1 MKVKKSDFGYNLDN
15 IKDAEQKS
23 FMDNILGA
31 MCDVVNKAND
41 GLITKEDMQAQF
53 EAINEKLKNY
63 DSEKFDQVVKD
74 NEELREMLKKSMD
87 VIAKAQKSD
96 FGHNVISKF
105 DERLNEMFDSEKF
118 QDFVEGRTRKSGS
131 FDGFSMKDIV
141 SVFANENDPANYTG
155 NILISQQ
162 DQRYFSP
169 YNNAKLHLR
178 DVLPVLQGDPQYPTY
193 TFGQVDSVD
202 RNVRYVTENG
212 ELPESSI
219 SLKEVTANVVRL
231 GTHIKVSKRMLK
243 SRIFLRSFLLAT
255 LPDRIFL
262 AEDWN
267 ILFGDGTGD
276 NLKGIANQNGC
287 TPVEDI
293 ISNAIVTIAAGGVSS
308 VTSYNGG
315 HDVVVEFTNPQP
327 DIIEGMKITFAGATK
342 CTTANASLNATH
354 DVIKMN
360 DRQILVKGV
369 TFVSGETPASISA
382 TVNHGAFKSIDDPNS
397 ADVVNTIFAVMNY
410 AQYSPTAIV
419 MNPITVNAIMSEKDT
434 TGRNLG
440 LVTGT
445 SGVKYINGVP
455 VIELTS
461 IPAGKYLVGDFRNA
475 ANLIDYTSLS
485 LEWAEDVNTKLKNYV
500 ALIAQEEVIFPVYM
514 PWAFAYGSLASVKT
528 AITAE

>member
-41 GLITKEDMQAQF
+41 GLITKEVMETQF
-53 EAINEKLKNY
+53 NAINDKLKGY
-63 DSEKFDQVVKD
+63 DSEKFAQIVKD
-74 NEELREMLKKSMD
+74 NDDLREMLKKSMD
-87 VIAKAQKSD
+87 VIEKAQSQ
-96 FGHNVISKF
+96 GSIGVQAISKF
-105 DERLNEMFDSEKF
+105 DERLNAMFESEKF
-118 QDFVEGRTRKSGS
+118 QDFVEGRTRKSGI

-141 SVFANENDPANYTG
+141 SVQGNNNDPANYTG
-155 NILISQQ
+155 NVLISRQ

-178 DVLPVLQGDPQYPTY
+178 DVLPVLQGDPQFPTY

-243 SRIFLRSFLLAT
+243 SRIFLRSYLLAT

-276 NLKGIANQNGC
+276 NLNGIANQNGC
-287 TPVEDI
+287 RPVEEI
-293 ISNAIVTIAAGGVSS
+293 IGKPIVTITAGGVKS

-315 HDVVVEFTNPQP
+315 KDVIVEFINAQP

-342 CTTANASLNATH
+342 VTTLNGVH

-360 DRQILVKGV
+360 DRQVLVKGV
-369 TFVSGETPASISA
+369 KYVDAETVGSITA
-382 TVNHGAFKSIDDPNS
+382 TVNHGAFKSVDTPNS

-410 AQYSPTAIV
+410 AQYSPSAIV
-419 MNPITVNAIMSEKDT
+419 MNPITINAIMSEKDT
-434 TGRNLG
+434 TGRNLA
-440 LVTGT
+440 LVT
-445 SGVKYINGVP
+445 SQNGVKYINGVP
-455 VIELTS
+455 VIEMTS

-475 ANLIDYTSLS
+475 ANLIDYTSLN

-500 ALIAQEEVIFPVYM
+500 VLIAQEEVIFPVYM
-514 PWAFAYGSLASVKT
+514 PWAFAYGSLAEVKT
-528 AITAE
+528 AIKAG